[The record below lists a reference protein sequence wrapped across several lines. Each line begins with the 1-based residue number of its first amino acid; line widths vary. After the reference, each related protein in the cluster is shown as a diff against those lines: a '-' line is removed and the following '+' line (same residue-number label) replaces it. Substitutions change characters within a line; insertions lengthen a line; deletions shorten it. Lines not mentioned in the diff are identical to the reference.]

1 MTPRLFRNTLL
12 SLVVMAIVVPTASA
26 QVALR
31 YKFKEGEKL
40 QYEMKNTNKIV
51 SKVKEQEARVN
62 SSQTMDMTWD
72 VLKVTEKGAQ
82 IKVKFGRTKMTM
94 ETEMGEFKIDSADEK
109 DLPDRPEARILA
121 KVVGAM
127 SKLEMVMTMQPDGEV
142 VEVQVPEATLKQL
155 QELPGADQFGEMFS
169 SDGLK
174 KMFGQNGLVMPKG
187 AVTKGQT
194 WKKKGETKLPFGT
207 IQSVINYTYDGP
219 GEAAGQKVEKISLTP
234 SASIIADPNSPF
246 VLKINRQ
253 KGTGT
258 ALFDNAAGRFVELS
272 MSQEMDMVVEIMD
285 MTVSQNLV
293 QTVSVRLKQ

>member
-1 MTPRLFRNTLL
+1 MHPRVFRSLFLA
-12 SLVVMAIVVPTASA
+12 LVALAIAVPAASA
-26 QVALR
+26 QVTLR

-51 SKVKEQEARVN
+51 SKVKEQEAKVN
-62 SSQTMDMTWD
+62 SSQSMDMTWD
-72 VLKVTEKGAQ
+72 VLKVTDKGAQ
-82 IKVKFGRTKMTM
+82 IRVKFGRTKMTM
-94 ETEMGEFKIDSADEK
+94 ETEMGEFKIDSAEDNV
-109 DLPDRPEARILA
+109 PDRPEARILA

-142 VEVQVPEATLKQL
+142 VDVQVPEATLKQL

-174 KMFGQNGLVMPKG
+174 KMFGQNGLVMPKD

-194 WKKKGETKLPFGT
+194 WKKKGEAKLPFGT
-207 IQSVINYTYDGP
+207 IQSIINYAYDGP
-219 GEAAGQKVEKISLTP
+219 AELSGQKVEKILLTP
-234 SASIIADPNSPF
+234 SASILADPNAPF

-258 ALFDNAAGRFVELS
+258 AFFDNAAGRFVELS

-285 MTVSQNLV
+285 MTVTQNLV
-293 QTVSVRLKQ
+293 QTVSVKLKQ